1 MGKFTNDDK
10 PKLKEVLLK
19 AYKMSGNK
27 EKIKPGP
34 KTSITSD
41 KAYYTKYYNENYK
54 MCV

>member
-27 EKIKPGP
+27 EKIKLN
-34 KTSITSD
+34 KILNS
-41 KAYYTKYYNENYK
+41 A
-54 MCV
+54 